1 MIPKIWENIYQN
13 PSEMEFKNLS
23 QITFAD
29 ILGILPELYLII
41 MSLVALIIIGMANFA
56 PISTK
61 IEKKKYVMPTLYNF
75 SIKSMWYTIIL
86 YLIKL
91 FFSVIKITINN
102 LEVTYKVSDAYD
114 TQIAFANYT
123 ITDFYTETIK
133 IVVLLTIIIIMNAS
147 KDSFKK
153 HPRHLI
159 EYPVLLIFTAI
170 FLLILISAYNFITV
184 FLSILGFSLTLYVLL
199 LNDSFNQAS
208 REAGIKYFYLS
219 TVSTGLLICGIFLSY
234 LIFNSTSFM
243 AITWL
248 VHNWKQ
254 FNNLDSNAFLITVM
268 LYFIIFGFLFKL
280 AAFPCHL
287 WAPEVY
293 DGSPNAVTVLFVLP
307 IKIATFAIFLR
318 ILGHT
323 FGDLYQYWHYIVWL
337 SAMFSMI
344 WGCLGALTEQTVKR
358 FMAYSSINQM
368 GFLLMGICCGTFEG
382 FRAALIYLLLYVI
395 MNAGFFIIFLTTKE
409 KSLNKTLTYLT
420 DFNDFA
426 QKNYIYSLGIVVILF
441 SMAGIPPLGG
451 FFGKYFIFLHSFETG
466 HVGLVIVGMI
476 TSVIGAYYYLRII
489 KIMWFENPI
498 ENRFEF
504 QTTMS
509 ERLIDTY
516 VAIIF
521 SLITFL
527 LWTPWLFKFMN
538 SLTLVA
544 MHPISQWIW

>member
-1 MIPKIWENIYQN
+1 MSTTINIIENTKNIWIKNI
-13 PSEMEFKNLS
+13 SE
-23 QITFAD
+23 ITFSDVLA
-29 ILGILPELYLII
+29 ILPEIYLVT
-41 MSLVALIIIGMANFA
+41 MSLIALIVIGMANFTPA
-56 PISTK
+56 SNK
-61 IEKKKYVMPTLYNF
+61 MEKKNYVMPTLYKF
-75 SIKSMWYTIIL
+75 SVNSMWYTVIL
-86 YLIKL
+86 CLIQLL
-91 FFSVIKITINN
+91 FGAMSVTT
-102 LEVTYKVSDAYD
+102 VVS
-114 TQIAFANYT
+114 FANYT
-123 ITDFYTETIK
+123 INDFYTVTIK
-133 IVVLLTIIIIMNAS
+133 IVVLLTVILIMNSS
-147 KDSFKK
+147 KESFKK

-159 EYPVLLIFTAI
+159 EYPILLLFTTI

-184 FLSILGFSLTLYVLL
+184 FLAILGFSLTVYVLL

-219 TVSTGLLICGIFLSY
+219 TVSSGLLICGIFLAY
-234 LIFNSTSFM
+234 LIFHTTSFM

-248 VHNWKQ
+248 VHNWKE

-268 LYFIIFGFLFKL
+268 LYFVIFGFLFKL

-307 IKIATFAIFLR
+307 IKIATFAVFLR

-368 GFLLMGICCGTFEG
+368 GFLLMGIACGTYEG

-395 MNAGFFIIFLTTKE
+395 MNAGFFLLFLCTKE
-409 KSLNKTLTYLT
+409 KTLNKPLTYLT

-426 QKNYIYSLGIVVILF
+426 QNNHIYSVGLVVILF

-451 FFGKYFIFLHSFETG
+451 FFGKYFIFLHTFETG
-466 HVGLVIVGMI
+466 HIGLVVVGMI

-489 KIMWFENPI
+489 KIMWFEKPI
-498 ENRFEF
+498 ENRFNFE
-504 QTTMS
+504 TNMS
-509 ERLIDTY
+509 GSLYEVY
-516 VAIIF
+516 VAIEF
-521 SLITFL
+521 SLIVFL
-527 LWTPWLFKFMN
+527 LWTPWIFSFMN
-538 SLTLVA
+538 VLTTVA
-544 MHPISQWIW
+544 IHPLSQWIWQ